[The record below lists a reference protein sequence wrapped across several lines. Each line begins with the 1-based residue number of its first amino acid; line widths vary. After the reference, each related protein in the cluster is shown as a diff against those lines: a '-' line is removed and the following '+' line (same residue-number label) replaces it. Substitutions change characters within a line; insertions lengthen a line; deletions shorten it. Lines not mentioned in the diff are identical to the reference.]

1 MTPCILVNDYRRFET
16 TCCLPNSRRNPLY
29 IRYEKSED
37 ASPWDMKLYRWV
49 NSCYRRFES
58 ITFTRE
64 FGNYWPIDRAS
75 HPWERNLQ
83 KHRCE
88 NLWERNLQK
97 HRCENLSVSSYD
109 QYLQKVSAKRKEVTV
124 RHGAHWLL
132 SVVVHDVNST
142 PAILTRPRRYTHII
156 WYSWIRAS

>member
-1 MTPCILVNDYRRFET
+1 MTPCILANDYRGFVA

-29 IRYEKSED
+29 IKYKNSED
-37 ASPWDMKLYRWV
+37 SSPWDVKLYRWV
-49 NSCYRRFES
+49 SSCCWRFES

-64 FGNYWPIDRAS
+64 FGNYWPIDIAS
-75 HPWERNLQ
+75 HPWEMNLQ

-88 NLWERNLQK
+88 NLE
-97 HRCENLSVSSYD
+97 VSSYD
-109 QYLQKVSAKRKEVTV
+109 QYWQKVSVKRKEVTV

-132 SVVVHDVNST
+132 SVVVHDESST
-142 PAILTRPRRYTHII
+142 PAILTRPRRYTRIIYRI